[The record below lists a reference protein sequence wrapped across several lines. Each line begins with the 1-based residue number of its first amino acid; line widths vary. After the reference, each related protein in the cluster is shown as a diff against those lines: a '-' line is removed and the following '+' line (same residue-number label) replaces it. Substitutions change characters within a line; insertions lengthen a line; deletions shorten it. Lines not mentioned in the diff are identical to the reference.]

1 MPTSKPTAT
10 EIAAVAA
17 RVRAECIRRGMELQE
32 LASRAGISRT
42 TLYHLERGHTGRLR
56 ATTLQKIAQALG
68 LSVEEL
74 ISPTRQAP
82 ARLRDSDAARRFD
95 RATNPLIAEVMQDRP
110 RLFDGWS
117 DDDVDELYST
127 FGTGGPLSEQGVVMA
142 AEAINRKR
150 DAIHKLHVVLETHL
164 RDHALHMIELLYDLV
179 EAPSTG
185 DRGESSQPAGRN
197 PVS

>member
-1 MPTSKPTAT
+1 MPVSKSSES
-10 EIAAVAA
+10 EIASVAA

-32 LASRAGISRT
+32 LASQAGISRT

-68 LSVEEL
+68 LTVEEL
-74 ISPTRQAP
+74 LSPARQAP
-82 ARLRDSDAARRFD
+82 ARRHDPDAARRFD
-95 RATNPLIAEVMQDRP
+95 RETNPLVAGVMQDQP

-127 FGTGGPLSEQGVVMA
+127 FGTGGPLTEQGIVQV

-179 EAPSTG
+179 EAPATG
-185 DRGESSQPAGRN
+185 DRGESPRQP
-197 PVS
+197 